1 MRNRILMA
9 AADEMKV
16 RGVKF
21 TMSDLAR
28 RLSLSKT
35 SLYEHFA
42 SKNELIQSIIAAAI
56 QDFREQEQEIHGN
69 NELSVADKIQ
79 ALLKIAPRVFGPIYS
94 LSLYDD
100 LRHYCPNEWQLVSDF
115 REEHLNQLTSFIIQN
130 IEANSLRPVN
140 ISVLRQ
146 IITSTTNDLF
156 NFRFLE
162 ESNLT
167 HADALAA
174 LADIIV
180 YGLVPQNR

>member
-9 AADEMKV
+9 AADEMKS

-42 SKNELIQSIIAAAI
+42 SKNELVHNILATAI
-56 QDFREQEQEIHGN
+56 QDFREQEQEIYGN
-69 NELSVADKIQ
+69 DELSIADKIQ
-79 ALLKIAPRVFGPIYS
+79 ALIKIAPRVFGSIYNR
-94 LSLYDD
+94 SLYDD
-100 LRHYCPNEWQLVSDF
+100 LRHYHPNEWQLILDF
-115 REEHLNQLTSFIIQN
+115 QQEQLNRLTFFIIQN
-130 IEANSLRPVN
+130 IETNSLRSINVP
-140 ISVLRQ
+140 VLRQ
-146 IITSTTNDLF
+146 IITSTMSDLF
-156 NFRFLE
+156 HFRFLE

-174 LADIIV
+174 MADIIV
-180 YGLVPQNR
+180 YGLLPQNK